1 LVSHTRRDSGT
12 INTDL
17 KENKKKNQSKKQSQ
31 NQSKNPEKEII
42 HREKERKG
50 NQHTQ
55 RIVPAIAFI
64 FADISAQ
71 KKKKHLKTNSQ
82 QAGLFIIFSA
92 SKAAE
97 KTKGTRRQVNT
108 EGR

>member
-1 LVSHTRRDSGT
+1 LKLGISHTKGFWHYKYRSQG
-12 INTDL
+12 
-17 KENKKKNQSKKQSQ
+17 KQKKNQSKKQSQ

-71 KKKKHLKTNSQ
+71 KKKNTSKQIPNRL
-82 QAGLFIIFSA
+82 A
-92 SKAAE
+92 SSSSSRLQKLLRKQKEHAD
-97 KTKGTRRQVNT
+97 K
-108 EGR
+108 